1 MHWSRMLG
9 IALLVAGAILLY
21 FGWEASQSITEEV
34 RRELMG
40 SFSDDTTKYLVAGGA
55 AVVLGLLL
63 TAFGVKR
70 R

>member
-1 MHWSRMLG
+1 MLG
-9 IALLVAGAILLY
+9 IALLVVGAILLY
-21 FGWEASQSITEEV
+21 FGWEASQSVTEEV

-40 SFSDDTTKYLVAGGA
+40 NFSDDTTKYFVGGGA

-63 TAFGVKR
+63 ASFGVKR